1 MMGDKQHDIDYKAEA
16 RAVNEGVIKIVNK
29 IMEEH
34 VSSILKSSHVFIA
47 GQAEKHREAIE
58 EAFIAGAGYVL
69 IHEEQ
74 NITPNVPEIE
84 KAAAKYRQEKT
95 AFKIKEHN

>member
-1 MMGDKQHDIDYKAEA
+1 MTGDKHDIDYKAEA
-16 RAVNEGVIKIVNK
+16 RALNEGVLEAVKK

-34 VSSILKSSHVFIA
+34 LSGILKDTHTFVA
-47 GQAEKHREAIE
+47 AQAEKHRQAIE
-58 EAFIAGAGYVL
+58 EAFIAGADYVL

-74 NITPNVPEIE
+74 NITPNASEIE

-95 AFKIKEHN
+95 AFKIKESS